1 MEKFKIRESSTA
13 KEHFDVY
20 WRYCSSLRNWFV
32 AFGVGGCILFISDK
46 AKIFQEVSQPIKV
59 TIVVFFIVGVIV
71 QIVLALIN
79 KWTQW
84 HVYWGEENVDFQK
97 TYRYKIFYKISNW
110 FWIDMLADVVTVV
123 AFAIA
128 TVNVFKVLF
137 KG

>member
-1 MEKFKIRESSTA
+1 MRQESFGA

-32 AFGVGGCILFISDK
+32 AFGVGGCILFISDR
-46 AKIFQEVSQPIKV
+46 AKIFQEVSQPMKV
-59 TIVVFFIVGVIV
+59 KIVASLIVGVIA

-84 HVYWGEENVDFQK
+84 YVYWGEESVNLQNK
-97 TYRYKIFYKISNW
+97 YRYKISCKLSTW
-110 FWIDMLADVVTVV
+110 FWIDILADLVTVV

-128 TVNVFKVLF
+128 TVNVFKVLL